1 MRRFIPLLLALAA
14 ATVVVPQVLGAARDA
29 APVVKWKT
37 AKFGPVLAT
46 KAHLALYTWKTE
58 RDKKVHCTGACAKA
72 WPPLTIAKGTMVA
85 KHVAGVMGTF
95 GEITRPDGTTQVTL
109 DGRPLYTYHGDSPT
123 KILCNG
129 VDGWFVVRVQC
140 GLVGR
145 K

>member
-14 ATVVVPQVLGAARDA
+14 AAVVVPQVLGAASDA

-46 KAHLALYTWKTE
+46 KGHLALYTWKQE
-58 RDKKVHCTGACAKA
+58 ADKKVHCTGACARA
-72 WPPLTIAKGTMVA
+72 WPPLTIAKGTMVV

-95 GEITRPDGTTQVTL
+95 GETMRPDGRTQVTYN
-109 DGRPLYTYHGDSPT
+109 GHPLYTYHGDSPT

-129 VDGWFVVRVQC
+129 VDGWFVVRAH
-140 GLVGR
+140 
-145 K
+145 